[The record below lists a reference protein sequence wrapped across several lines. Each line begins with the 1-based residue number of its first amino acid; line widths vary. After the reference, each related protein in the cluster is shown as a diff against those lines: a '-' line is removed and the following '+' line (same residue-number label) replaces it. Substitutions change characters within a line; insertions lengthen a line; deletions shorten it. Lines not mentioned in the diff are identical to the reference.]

1 MRKQIVIILG
11 LASLLA
17 VAAYAGQDELAGSIK
32 QAREE
37 ATTTSGQ
44 LTAALSALNGL
55 VNQKEGDLSPA
66 YQAFRAELPKTRNA
80 ATATTSRVERMGK
93 ERQTYFADWQA
104 TINSINNS
112 SLQKKAQKR
121 LNRASDSYGKVEA
134 ALTQASEKFKPFL
147 SDLNDVDKALSQ
159 DVTTDGIK
167 SMKGVVRDANW
178 NYKSVS
184 SAVNRA
190 LKEMEK
196 MEKALSSQAT

>member
-1 MRKQIVIILG
+1 MRKHIVITLG

-17 VAAYAGQDELAGSIK
+17 QAGYAGQDELAGSMK

-44 LTAALSALNGL
+44 LNSALSALNDL

-66 YQAFRAELPKTRNA
+66 YQAFKAELPKTRDA
-80 ATATTSRVERMGK
+80 ATATSSRVEKMGK
-93 ERQTYFADWQA
+93 ERQTYFTDWQA
-104 TINSINNS
+104 TINGINNS

-134 ALTQASEKFKPFL
+134 ALAVAVDKFKPFL

-159 DVTTDGIK
+159 DVTMQGIK
-167 SMKGVVRDANW
+167 GMKGVVRDANW

-184 SAVNRA
+184 GAVSRA